1 MVDNKSIHVY
11 FFYDIACVLDTHL
24 RVRVALFYLH
34 TLLFICYLLHVV
46 VPYIRVFVLNNV
58 SVPEHT
64 PGVNT

>member
-11 FFYDIACVLDTHL
+11 FFYDIAFVLDTHL
-24 RVRVALFYLH
+24 RVRFALFYLH

-46 VPYIRVFVLNNV
+46 VLYIRVFVLNNV
-58 SVPEHT
+58 SIPEHT

>member
-24 RVRVALFYLH
+24 RVRFALFYLH
-34 TLLFICYLLHVV
+34 TLLFISYLLHVV
-46 VPYIRVFVLNNV
+46 VLYIRVFVLNNV